1 MVQTCDSIRNAMEMM
16 IRDIRR
22 AELYANQAVA
32 VQLLKEHKVIYEAIL
47 SGDSGLASEAMRE
60 HLEHVES
67 ILIKYI

>member
-1 MVQTCDSIRNAMEMM
+1 MEMTFESIRNAMEMM

-47 SGDSGLASEAMRE
+47 AGDPVLASQAMRV